1 MSIPLQLLFL
11 LVLIAINAFFASA
24 EMAIVSVNKLNILEL
39 AENGNKKAKKL
50 LKVMEDESKFLS
62 TIQIGIT
69 FAGFF
74 SAASA
79 STGMAGPL
87 ADVLEKISIPYNTAH
102 TISVIIITLIL
113 SYFTLVLGE
122 LFPKKLALQ
131 NKEKIALRSAPI
143 IYALMKILVPF
154 IKLLSGS
161 TNLLLFITGNKKD
174 SLEEEFSTNEI
185 RKIIRAGHASGV
197 LSEREEKMI
206 NSVFALDD
214 YDASDIMTPRKLV
227 FAIDINDNLE
237 DFVDELIDTNF
248 SRVPVY
254 EGEIDNVIG
263 ILYYKDFYREARRV
277 GFENVD
283 IRKLLRSPLFATD
296 VKRASV
302 LFQEMQTT
310 NTHIA
315 IIIDEFGGFS
325 GIITLE
331 DLVEEIVGNIYDE
344 HEEVDL
350 KQIAAD
356 TFIVKGNVPVQ
367 DINRLLNSKIPI
379 STDDSY
385 DSIGGL
391 IIYLLERLPEEDDVN
406 KVVSFE
412 NLDFTIITINENI
425 IEKVKIKKNPIEIE
439 KD

>member
-1 MSIPLQLLFL
+1 MSIPLQLLL
-11 LVLIAINAFFASA
+11 LLGLVSVNAFFASA
-24 EMAIVSVNKLNILEL
+24 EMAIVSVNKLNIIEL
-39 AENGNKKAKKL
+39 AENGSKKAKKL

-87 ADVLEKISIPYNTAH
+87 ATLLEKINVPYNTAH
-102 TISVIIITLIL
+102 TISVIVITLIL
-113 SYFTLVLGE
+113 SYFTLVVGE

-143 IYALMKILVPF
+143 IYVLMKILIPF

-161 TNLLLFITGNKKD
+161 TNALLYITGNQKETFD
-174 SLEEEFSTNEI
+174 EEFSTNEI
-185 RKIIRAGHASGV
+185 RRIIRAGHASGV
-197 LSEREEKMI
+197 LTEREEKMI

-227 FAIDINDNLE
+227 FAIDINDDLK
-237 DFVDELIDTNF
+237 DFVDELIETNF

-263 ILYYKDFYREARRV
+263 ILYYKDFYREARKV
-277 GFENVD
+277 GFENVN
-283 IRKLLRSPLFATD
+283 IRKLLRAPLFATD
-296 VKRASV
+296 VKKASV
-302 LFQEMQTT
+302 LFQEMQST

-325 GIITLE
+325 GIVTLE

-350 KQIAAD
+350 KQIAPD
-356 TFIVKGNVPVQ
+356 TFIVKGNVPIQ

-391 IIYLLERLPEEDDVN
+391 IIYLLERLPEEEDVN
-406 KVVSFE
+406 KIVSYE
-412 NLDFTIITINENI
+412 NLDFTIMTINENV
-425 IEKVKIKKNPIEIE
+425 IEKVKIKKNPVLIE

>member
-24 EMAIVSVNKLNILEL
+24 EMAIVSVNKLNIIEI

-87 ADVLEKISIPYNTAH
+87 ADLLERISIPYNTAH

-131 NKEKIALRSAPI
+131 NKEKIAIRSAPI

-161 TNLLLFITGNKKD
+161 TNLLLFISGNKKD

-254 EGEIDNVIG
+254 EDEIDNVIG

-350 KQIAAD
+350 KQIATD

-391 IIYLLERLPEEDDVN
+391 IIYLLERLPEEEDVN

-412 NLDFTIITINENI
+412 NLDFTIITINENF

>member
-1 MSIPLQLLFL
+1 MSIPLQLLL
-11 LVLIAINAFFASA
+11 LLGLVSVNAFFASA
-24 EMAIVSVNKLNILEL
+24 EMAIVSVNKLNIIEL
-39 AENGNKKAKKL
+39 AENGSKKAKKL

-87 ADVLEKISIPYNTAH
+87 ATLLEKINVPYNTAH
-102 TISVIIITLIL
+102 TISVIVITLIL
-113 SYFTLVLGE
+113 SYFTLVVGE

-143 IYALMKILVPF
+143 IYVLMKILIPF

-161 TNLLLFITGNKKD
+161 TNALLYITGNQKETFD
-174 SLEEEFSTNEI
+174 EEFSTNEI
-185 RKIIRAGHASGV
+185 RRIIRAGHASGV
-197 LSEREEKMI
+197 LTEREEKMI

-227 FAIDINDNLE
+227 FAIDINDDLK

-263 ILYYKDFYREARRV
+263 ILYYKDFYREARKV
-277 GFENVD
+277 GFENVN
-283 IRKLLRSPLFATD
+283 IRKLLRAPLFATD

-302 LFQEMQTT
+302 LFQEMQST

-325 GIITLE
+325 GIVTLE

-350 KQIAAD
+350 KQIAPD
-356 TFIVKGNVPVQ
+356 TFIVKGNVPIQ

-391 IIYLLERLPEEDDVN
+391 IIYLLERLPEEEDVN
-406 KVVSFE
+406 KIVSYE
-412 NLDFTIITINENI
+412 NLDFTIMTINENV
-425 IEKVKIKKNPIEIE
+425 IEKVKIKKNPVLIE

>member
-1 MSIPLQLLFL
+1 
-11 LVLIAINAFFASA
+11 
-24 EMAIVSVNKLNILEL
+24 
-39 AENGNKKAKKL
+39 
-50 LKVMEDESKFLS
+50 
-62 TIQIGIT
+62 
-69 FAGFF
+69 
-74 SAASA
+74 
-79 STGMAGPL
+79 
-87 ADVLEKISIPYNTAH
+87 
-102 TISVIIITLIL
+102 
-113 SYFTLVLGE
+113 
-122 LFPKKLALQ
+122 
-131 NKEKIALRSAPI
+131 
-143 IYALMKILVPF
+143 MKILIPF

-161 TNLLLFITGNKKD
+161 TNALLYITGNQKETFD
-174 SLEEEFSTNEI
+174 EEFSTNEI
-185 RKIIRAGHASGV
+185 RRIIRAGHASGV
-197 LSEREEKMI
+197 LTEREEKMI

-227 FAIDINDNLE
+227 FAIDINDDLK
-237 DFVDELIDTNF
+237 DFVDELIETNF

-263 ILYYKDFYREARRV
+263 ILYYKDFYREARKV
-277 GFENVD
+277 GFENVN
-283 IRKLLRSPLFATD
+283 IRKLLRAPLFATD

-302 LFQEMQTT
+302 LFQEMQST

-325 GIITLE
+325 GIVTLE

-350 KQIAAD
+350 KQIAPD
-356 TFIVKGNVPVQ
+356 TFIVKGNVPIQ

-391 IIYLLERLPEEDDVN
+391 IIYLLERLPEEEDVN
-406 KVVSFE
+406 KIVSYE
-412 NLDFTIITINENI
+412 NLDFTIMTINENV
-425 IEKVKIKKNPIEIE
+425 IEKVKIKKNPVLIE

>member
-1 MSIPLQLLFL
+1 MSIPLQLLIL

-24 EMAIVSVNKLNILEL
+24 EMAIVSVNKLNIQEH
-39 AENGNKKAKKL
+39 AENGNKRAKKL

-62 TIQIGIT
+62 TIQVGIT

-74 SAASA
+74 SSASA
-79 STGMAGPL
+79 SIGLAGPL
-87 ADVLEKISIPYNTAH
+87 ADLFLKTNLPYNTVH
-102 TISVIIITLIL
+102 TISVIFITLIL

-131 NKEKIALRSAPI
+131 NKEKIAMRSAPI
-143 IYALMKILVPF
+143 IYFLMKLLVPF

-161 TNLLLFITGNKKD
+161 TNALLFVTGNKKNN
-174 SLEEEFSTNEI
+174 LEDEFSTNEI
-185 RKIIRAGHASGV
+185 RKIIKAGHASGV

-227 FAIDINDNLE
+227 YAIDITDNLK
-237 DFVDELIDTNF
+237 DYVDELINTNF

-254 EGEIDNVIG
+254 ENEIDNVIG

-283 IRKLLRSPLFATD
+283 IRRLLRSPLFATD

-302 LFQEMQTT
+302 LFQEMQST

-315 IIIDEFGGFS
+315 IIIDEFGGFT
-325 GIITLE
+325 GIVTLE

-344 HEEVDL
+344 HEEIDS
-350 KQIAAD
+350 KQISPD
-356 TFIVKGNVPVQ
+356 TFIVKGNVPIQ
-367 DINRLLNSKIPI
+367 DINRLLNSAIPL

-391 IIYLLERLPEEDDVN
+391 IIHLLERLPEEEDIN

-412 NLDFTIITINENI
+412 NLDFTILTINENVI
-425 IEKVKIKKNPIEIE
+425 DKVKITKNPIEIE
-439 KD
+439 ID

>member
-1 MSIPLQLLFL
+1 MSIPLQLLL
-11 LVLIAINAFFASA
+11 LLGLVSVNAFFASA
-24 EMAIVSVNKLNILEL
+24 EMAIVSVNKLNIIEL
-39 AENGNKKAKKL
+39 AENGSKKAKKL

-87 ADVLEKISIPYNTAH
+87 ATLLEKINVPYNTAH
-102 TISVIIITLIL
+102 TISVIVITLIL
-113 SYFTLVLGE
+113 SYFTLVVGE

-143 IYALMKILVPF
+143 IYVLMKILIPF

-161 TNLLLFITGNKKD
+161 TNALLYITGNQKETFD
-174 SLEEEFSTNEI
+174 EEFSTNEI
-185 RKIIRAGHASGV
+185 RRIIRAGHASGV
-197 LSEREEKMI
+197 LTEREEKMI

-227 FAIDINDNLE
+227 FAIDINDDLK
-237 DFVDELIDTNF
+237 DFVDELIETNF

-263 ILYYKDFYREARRV
+263 ILYYKDFYREARKV
-277 GFENVD
+277 GFENVN
-283 IRKLLRSPLFATD
+283 IRKLLRAPLFATD

-302 LFQEMQTT
+302 LFQEMQST

-325 GIITLE
+325 GIVTLE

-350 KQIAAD
+350 KQIAPD
-356 TFIVKGNVPVQ
+356 TFIVKGNVPIQ

-391 IIYLLERLPEEDDVN
+391 IIYLLERLPEEEDVN
-406 KVVSFE
+406 KIVSYE
-412 NLDFTIITINENI
+412 NLDFTIMTINENV
-425 IEKVKIKKNPIEIE
+425 IEKVKIKKNPVLIE

>member
-1 MSIPLQLLFL
+1 MSIPLQLLIL
-11 LVLIAINAFFASA
+11 LVLITINAFFASA
-24 EMAIVSVNKLNILEL
+24 EMAIVSVNKLNIQEL
-39 AENGNKKAKKL
+39 AANGSKKAKKL

-74 SAASA
+74 SSATAA
-79 STGMAGPL
+79 TGMAGSL
-87 ADVLEKISIPYNTAH
+87 ADLLVTISIPYNTAH
-102 TISVIIITLIL
+102 TISVILITLVL

-131 NKEKIALRSAPI
+131 NKEKIALRSAPVVH
-143 IYALMKILVPF
+143 ALMKILVPF

-161 TNLLLFITGNKKD
+161 TNALLFITGNKKER
-174 SLEEEFSTNEI
+174 LEEEFSTNEI

-227 FAIDINDNLE
+227 YAIDINDDLK

-254 EGEIDNVIG
+254 EDEIDNVIG

-315 IIIDEFGGFS
+315 IIIDEFGGFT
-325 GIITLE
+325 GIVTLE
-331 DLVEEIVGNIYDE
+331 DLVEEVVGNIYDE

-356 TFIVKGNVPVQ
+356 TFIVKGNVPIQ
-367 DINRLLNSKIPI
+367 DINRLMNAQIPL
-379 STDDSY
+379 SNDDSY

-391 IIYLLERLPEEDDVN
+391 LIYLLERLPEEEDVN
-406 KVVSFE
+406 KVVSYE
-412 NLDFTIITINENI
+412 NLDFTITTIKENV

>member
-1 MSIPLQLLFL
+1 MSIPLQLLL
-11 LVLIAINAFFASA
+11 LLGLVSVNAFFASA
-24 EMAIVSVNKLNILEL
+24 EMAIVSVNKLNIIEL
-39 AENGNKKAKKL
+39 AENGSKKAKKL

-87 ADVLEKISIPYNTAH
+87 ATLLEKINVPYNTAH
-102 TISVIIITLIL
+102 TISVIVITLIL
-113 SYFTLVLGE
+113 SYFTLVVGE

-143 IYALMKILVPF
+143 IYVLMKILIPF

-161 TNLLLFITGNKKD
+161 TNALLYITGNHKETFD
-174 SLEEEFSTNEI
+174 EEFSTNEI
-185 RKIIRAGHASGV
+185 RRIIRAGHASGV
-197 LSEREEKMI
+197 LTEREEKMI

-227 FAIDINDNLE
+227 FAIDINDDLK
-237 DFVDELIDTNF
+237 DFVDELIETNF

-263 ILYYKDFYREARRV
+263 ILYYKDFYREARKV
-277 GFENVD
+277 GFENVN
-283 IRKLLRSPLFATD
+283 IRKLLRAPLFATD

-302 LFQEMQTT
+302 LFQEMQST

-325 GIITLE
+325 GIVTLE

-350 KQIAAD
+350 KQIAPD
-356 TFIVKGNVPVQ
+356 TFIVKGNVPIQ

-391 IIYLLERLPEEDDVN
+391 IIYLLERLPEEEDVN
-406 KVVSFE
+406 KIVSYE
-412 NLDFTIITINENI
+412 NLDFTIMTINENV
-425 IEKVKIKKNPIEIE
+425 IEKVKIKKNPVLIE

>member
-1 MSIPLQLLFL
+1 MSIPLQLLL
-11 LVLIAINAFFASA
+11 LLGLVSVNAFFASA
-24 EMAIVSVNKLNILEL
+24 EMAIVSVNKLNIIEL
-39 AENGNKKAKKL
+39 AENGSKKAKKL

-87 ADVLEKISIPYNTAH
+87 ATLLEKINVPYNTAH
-102 TISVIIITLIL
+102 TISVIVITLIL
-113 SYFTLVLGE
+113 SYFTLVVGE

-143 IYALMKILVPF
+143 IYVLMKILIPF

-161 TNLLLFITGNKKD
+161 TNALLYITGNQKETFD
-174 SLEEEFSTNEI
+174 EEFSTNEI
-185 RKIIRAGHASGV
+185 RRIIRAGHASGV
-197 LSEREEKMI
+197 LTEREEKMI

-227 FAIDINDNLE
+227 FAIDINDDLK
-237 DFVDELIDTNF
+237 DFVDELIETNF

-263 ILYYKDFYREARRV
+263 ILYYKDFYREARKV
-277 GFENVD
+277 GFENVN
-283 IRKLLRSPLFATD
+283 IRKLLRAPLFATD

-302 LFQEMQTT
+302 LFQEMQST

-325 GIITLE
+325 GIVTLE

-350 KQIAAD
+350 KQIAPD
-356 TFIVKGNVPVQ
+356 TFIVKGNVPIQ

-391 IIYLLERLPEEDDVN
+391 IIYLLERLPEEEDVN
-406 KVVSFE
+406 KIVSYE
-412 NLDFTIITINENI
+412 NLDFTIMTINENV
-425 IEKVKIKKNPIEIE
+425 IEKVKIKKNPVLIE
-439 KD
+439 K

>member
-1 MSIPLQLLFL
+1 MSIPLQLLL
-11 LVLIAINAFFASA
+11 LLGLVSVNAFFASA
-24 EMAIVSVNKLNILEL
+24 EMAIVSVNKLNIIEL
-39 AENGNKKAKKL
+39 AENGSKKAKKL

-87 ADVLEKISIPYNTAH
+87 ATLLEKINVPYNTAH
-102 TISVIIITLIL
+102 TISVIVITLIL
-113 SYFTLVLGE
+113 SYFTLVVGE

-143 IYALMKILVPF
+143 IYVLMKILIPF

-161 TNLLLFITGNKKD
+161 TNALLYITGNQKETFD
-174 SLEEEFSTNEI
+174 EEFSTNEI
-185 RKIIRAGHASGV
+185 RRIIRAGHASGV
-197 LSEREEKMI
+197 LTEREEKMI

-227 FAIDINDNLE
+227 FAIDINDDLK
-237 DFVDELIDTNF
+237 DFVDELIETNF

-263 ILYYKDFYREARRV
+263 ILYYKDFYREARKV
-277 GFENVD
+277 GFENVN
-283 IRKLLRSPLFATD
+283 IRKLLRAPLFATD

-302 LFQEMQTT
+302 LFQEMQST

-325 GIITLE
+325 GIVTLE

-350 KQIAAD
+350 KQIAPD
-356 TFIVKGNVPVQ
+356 TFIVKGNVPIQ

-391 IIYLLERLPEEDDVN
+391 IIYLLERLPEEEDVN
-406 KVVSFE
+406 KIVSYE
-412 NLDFTIITINENI
+412 NLDFTIMIINENV
-425 IEKVKIKKNPIEIE
+425 IEKVKIKKNPVLIE